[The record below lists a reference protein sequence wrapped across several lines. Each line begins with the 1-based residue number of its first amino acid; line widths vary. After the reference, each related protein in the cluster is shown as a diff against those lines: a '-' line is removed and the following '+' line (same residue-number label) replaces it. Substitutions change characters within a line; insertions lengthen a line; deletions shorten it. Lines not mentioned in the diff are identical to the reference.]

1 MESVQSKVA
10 VVTGA
15 ASGIGLGMTRALAGA
30 GAHVAMLD
38 VEDAALANAHAEF
51 GEANVDVRRYQ
62 CDVSDA
68 EQVEDV
74 ASRVRRDFGGVHI
87 VCNNAGVGAGGPID
101 EATLKDWQW
110 VLGVNLYGVVNGMR
124 TFVPIIKETIA
135 GSATEAGNVGHV
147 VNTASV
153 MGLWTNPG
161 GAVYGASKFAV
172 VAISETTRA
181 ELEPFNIGVSAL
193 CPYIVDT
200 RILKSGRNRPA
211 KYGAPRARGG
221 AEATRRSQEMAA
233 LFSRGISIDGI
244 GEMVLNGILGNK
256 AYIFT
261 HASSKGRIRQRF
273 ERILADFDGTELKS
287 DP

>member
-1 MESVQSKVA
+1 METVQNKVA

-38 VEDAALANAHAEF
+38 VEEDALAKSHAEF
-51 GEANVDVRRYQ
+51 DTANVDVRRYR
-62 CDVSDA
+62 CDVSNLA
-68 EQVEDV
+68 QVEEV
-74 ASRVRRDFGGVHI
+74 ASRVRDDFGAVHI

-101 EATLKDWQW
+101 EATHEDWQW

-124 TFVPIIKETIA
+124 AYVPIIKETVKD
-135 GSATEAGNVGHV
+135 GGDGHI

-153 MGLWTNPG
+153 MGMWTHPG
-161 GAVYGASKFAV
+161 GSVYSASKYAV
-172 VAISETTRA
+172 VAISEATRE
-181 ELEPFNIGVSAL
+181 ELAPFRIGVSAL

-200 RILKSGRNRPA
+200 RILQSGRNRPA
-211 KYGAPRARGG
+211 EFGAPRPRGG
-221 AEATRRSQEMAA
+221 AQAKRRAEEMAE
-233 LFSRGISIDGI
+233 LFSRGISIDDI
-244 GEMVLNGILGNK
+244 GELVLHGIRRNK

-261 HASSKGRIRQRF
+261 HASTQERIRARF
-273 ERILADFDGTELKS
+273 DRIVADFDGTELTH

>member
-1 MESVQSKVA
+1 METVQNKVA

-15 ASGIGLGMTRALAGA
+15 ASGIGLGMTRALTGA
-30 GAHVAMLD
+30 GAHVAMVD
-38 VEDAALANAHAEF
+38 VEDEALSKAHAEF
-51 GEANVDVRRYQ
+51 DTANVDVRPYR

-68 EQVEDV
+68 AQVEDV
-74 ASRVRRDFGGVHI
+74 AGRVRDDFGGVHI

-101 EATLKDWQW
+101 EATEQDWQW

-124 TFVPIIKETIA
+124 TFVPIIKETIKD
-135 GSATEAGNVGHV
+135 GGDGHI

-161 GAVYGASKFAV
+161 GSVYGASKYAV

-200 RILKSGRNRPA
+200 RILQSGRNRPA
-211 KYGAPRARGG
+211 KYGAPRARGPEAMRRG
-221 AEATRRSQEMAA
+221 QELAE

-244 GEMVLNGILGNK
+244 GELVLNGIRRNK

-261 HASSKGRIRQRF
+261 HASSRNRIRERF
-273 ERILADFDGTELKS
+273 ERILADFDGSELEN